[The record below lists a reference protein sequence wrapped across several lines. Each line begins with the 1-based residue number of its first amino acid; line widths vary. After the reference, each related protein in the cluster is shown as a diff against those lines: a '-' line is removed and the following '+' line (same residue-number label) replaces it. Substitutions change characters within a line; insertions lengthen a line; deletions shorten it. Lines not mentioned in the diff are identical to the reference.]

1 MKFSSKSYNFLV
13 INYSFLITKV
23 RLMKHAEKLF
33 VEFTI
38 NLDLLDCCNDV
49 SSHQKHLVRNSS
61 IKTLPTPCNL
71 RESDI
76 FYYHLPVDP
85 VLGLVLRRSVG
96 VYSGKIF
103 PILRNIPVFMSN
115 INYI

>member
-61 IKTLPTPCNL
+61 VKTLPTPCNL

-76 FYYHLPVDP
+76 FYLPP
-85 VLGLVLRRSVG
+85 AS
-96 VYSGKIF
+96 
-103 PILRNIPVFMSN
+103 
-115 INYI
+115 